1 MSTIFQK
8 KGKEMLTKS
17 KALENQKSFES
28 LCKIQIFLKWNLSD
42 ALKVI
47 LKSGDGNMYFKT
59 ISLMPLSQYL

>member
-1 MSTIFQK
+1 MSKKYEK
-8 KGKEMLTKS
+8 KGKEMLRKS

-47 LKSGDGNMYFKT
+47 LKSGDGNYFKT